1 MEKDE
6 QAIAVIILK
15 LGGIEMKKRHLTIA
29 AMLLVVLMI
38 GSMLTGCG
46 PKEQPASAPA
56 ESTGDAAK
64 TAAQNTLTFTLTSV
78 PSIDQQLSNSIPSG
92 NVIKG
97 FGEGLIRTF
106 EGETKPGMAESWDVS
121 ADGLTYTFHLRDAK
135 WSDGSAVTAKDFE
148 YAIIRLLDPANAA
161 SYSFAGYMI
170 QNAAEFNS
178 GKITDASQ
186 VGVKAIDD
194 KTLEIKLV
202 NPTSYFVSTLDLS
215 CFYPVKKEFV
225 EKHGVEYATSADKIL
240 SNGPFIL
247 KDWKHEQEIV
257 LEKNPNYWDKDN
269 IKLETVKILLVSDPN
284 TALGMYENDEIDFCD
299 VPTALV
305 EKYQADGT
313 AKVYMSGADDWM
325 RINFKRTEK
334 PWLQN
339 VNFRKA
345 LNYAIDREN
354 YVKTATKGLFFPA
367 TRLVLPIVAGVN
379 GYYCEEYPINIYPSK
394 ADTTKAKEYLDKAM
408 KELNITDPKQ
418 ITVEYTIS
426 DDDAT
431 KLMAEVLQD
440 QINTNLGINF
450 KINMVT
456 YKQKLANDVKGDFD
470 LIYNGWGPD
479 YNDPMTYLE
488 LWESTNSQNGGKYS
502 NAEFDRLIAA
512 ARIETDKTKRMEMF
526 HQAET
531 ILLEDAGFVPLQ
543 FRQRAWLSKD
553 NLKGLSRF
561 FIGADTDFVYAY
573 FE

>member
-1 MEKDE
+1 
-6 QAIAVIILK
+6 
-15 LGGIEMKKRHLTIA
+15 MKKRHLTVA
-29 AMLLVVLMI
+29 AMFLVILMI
-38 GSMLTGCG
+38 SSMLTGCG
-46 PKEQPASAPA
+46 PKEQQTSVNEGVTGKEA
-56 ESTGDAAK
+56 EV
-64 TAAQNTLTFTLTSV
+64 QNTLTFTLTSV
-78 PSIDQQLSNSIPSG
+78 PSIDPQISNSIASA

-97 FGEGLIRTF
+97 FGEGLIRSF
-106 EGETKPGMAESWDVS
+106 EGQVKPGMAEKWDVS
-121 ADGLTYTFHLRDAK
+121 EDGITYTFHLREAK
-135 WSDGSAVTAKDFE
+135 WSDGSPVTAKDFE
-148 YAIIRLLDPANAA
+148 YAIIRLLDPKNA
-161 SYSFAGYMI
+161 SPYSFAAYVI

-225 EKHGVEYATSADKIL
+225 EKYGADFATSADKIL

-257 LEKNPNYWDKDN
+257 LEKNPNYWDKDS
-269 IKLETVKILLVSDPN
+269 IKLETVKILLVSDTN
-284 TALGMYENDEIDFCD
+284 TVLGMFENGEIDFAD

-305 EKYQADGT
+305 DKYQQEGKV
-313 AKVYMSGADDWM
+313 KVYMSGADDWM

-367 TRLVLPIVAGVN
+367 TRLVLPLMAGVN
-379 GYYCEEYPINIYPSK
+379 GYYCDEYPINIYSTK
-394 ADTTKAKEYLDKAM
+394 ADTAKAKEYLDKAM
-408 KELNITDPKQ
+408 KELNITDPKE
-418 ITVEYTIS
+418 IVVEYTIS

-440 QINTNLGINF
+440 QINTNLGISF
-450 KINMVT
+450 EIKMVT
-456 YKQKLANDVKGDFD
+456 YKQKLENDVKGDFD
-470 LIYNGWGPD
+470 LVYNGWGPD
-479 YNDPMTYLE
+479 YNDPMTYME
-488 LWESTNSQNGGKYS
+488 LWETTNSQNGGKYS
-502 NAEFDRLIAA
+502 NPEFDKLVAA
-512 ARIETDKTKRMEMF
+512 ARVEKDKTKRMEMF
-526 HQAET
+526 HKAET

-553 NLKGLSRF
+553 NLKNLSRF
-561 FIGADTDFVYAY
+561 FIGADTDYVYAY

>member
-1 MEKDE
+1 
-6 QAIAVIILK
+6 
-15 LGGIEMKKRHLTIA
+15 MKKRHLTIV
-29 AMLLVVLMI
+29 AMLLVVLMT
-38 GSMLTGCG
+38 GTLLTGCG
-46 PKEQPASAPA
+46 PTEQPAAAPA
-56 ESTGDAAK
+56 ESTGDAVGA
-64 TAAQNTLTFTLTSV
+64 AAQSTLTFTLTSV
-78 PSIDQQLSNSIPSG
+78 PSIDPQLSNSIASG

-97 FGEGLIRTF
+97 FGEGLIRAF
-106 EGETKPGMAESWDVS
+106 DGKTKPGMAESWDVS
-121 ADGLTYTFHLRDAK
+121 EDGLTYTFHLRDAK

-148 YAIIRLLDPANAA
+148 YAVIRLLDPANAA
-161 SYSFAGYMI
+161 AYSFAAYGI

-178 GKITDASQ
+178 GKITDPSQ

-215 CFYPVKKEFV
+215 CFYPVKKELV
-225 EKHGVEYATSADKIL
+225 EKYGAEYATSADKIL
-240 SNGPFIL
+240 SNGPFII

-284 TALGMYENDEIDFCD
+284 TALGMYENGEIDFCD
-299 VPTALV
+299 IPTPLV
-305 EKYQADGT
+305 DKYQADGT
-313 AKVYMSGADDWM
+313 ARVYMSGADDWM

-345 LNYAIDREN
+345 LNYAIDRED
-354 YVKTATKGLFFPA
+354 YVKMATRGLFFPA

-394 ADTTKAKEYLDKAM
+394 ADNAKAKEYLDKAM

-440 QINTNLGINF
+440 QVTTNLGINF
-450 KINMVT
+450 EIKMVT
-456 YKQKLANDVKGDFD
+456 YKQKLANDVNGDFD

-488 LWESTNSQNGGKYS
+488 LWETTNSQNGGKYS
-502 NAEFDRLIAA
+502 SPEFDKLIEA

-553 NLKGLSRF
+553 NLKNLSRF
-561 FIGADTDFVYAY
+561 FVGADTDFVYAY

>member
-1 MEKDE
+1 
-6 QAIAVIILK
+6 
-15 LGGIEMKKRHLTIA
+15 MKKRYLTIV
-29 AMLLVVLMI
+29 AMLLVVLMT
-38 GSMLTGCG
+38 GTLLTGCG
-46 PKEQPASAPA
+46 PKEQPAAAPTESAGK
-56 ESTGDAAK
+56 STEAAV
-64 TAAQNTLTFTLTSV
+64 QNTLTFALGSV
-78 PSIDQQLSNSIPSG
+78 PSIDPQLSNSIPSA

-97 FGEGLIRTF
+97 FSEGLIRAY
-106 EGETKPGMAESWDVS
+106 EGKVQPGVAESWDVS
-121 ADGLTYTFHLRDAK
+121 EDGLTYTFHLRDSK
-135 WSDGSAVTAKDFE
+135 WSDGSPVTAQDFE
-148 YAIIRLLDPANAA
+148 YGIIRLLDPANAA
-161 SYSFAGYMI
+161 SYSFAAYVI

-178 GKITDASQ
+178 GKITDPSQ

-202 NPTSYFVSTLDLS
+202 NPTSYFVSTMDLS

-225 EKHGVEYATSADKIL
+225 EKYGAEFATSADKML

-247 KDWKHEQEIV
+247 KDWKHEQEIT
-257 LEKNPNYWDKDN
+257 LEKNPNYWDKDK
-269 IKLETVKILLVSDPN
+269 IKLESVKILLVSDPN
-284 TALGMYENDEIDFCD
+284 TVLGMYENGEVDFCD
-299 VPTALV
+299 IPTALV
-305 EKYQADGT
+305 EKYQTDGT

-367 TRLVLPIVAGVN
+367 TRLVLPLMAGVN
-379 GYYCEEYPINIYPSK
+379 GYYCEEYPIDIYATK
-394 ADTTKAKEYLDKAM
+394 ADTAKAKEYLDKAM

-440 QINTNLGINF
+440 QVNTNLGINF
-450 KINMVT
+450 EIKMVT
-456 YKQKLANDVKGDFD
+456 YKQKLANDTKGDFD

-488 LWESTNSQNGGKYS
+488 LWETTNSQNGGKFS
-502 NAEFDRLIAA
+502 NAEFDKLIET
-512 ARIETDKTKRMEMF
+512 ARVETDKTKRMEMF
-526 HQAET
+526 HKAET

-543 FRQRAWLSKD
+543 FRQRAWLAKA
-553 NLKGLSRF
+553 NLKNLSRF
-561 FIGADTDFVYAY
+561 FIGADTDYVYAY

>member
-1 MEKDE
+1 
-6 QAIAVIILK
+6 
-15 LGGIEMKKRHLTIA
+15 MKKRYLAIV
-29 AMLLVVLMI
+29 AMLLVVLMT

-46 PKEQPASAPA
+46 VKEEPAAAPAASAEQGAAAPA
-56 ESTGDAAK
+56 QK
-64 TAAQNTLTFTLTSV
+64 TLTFSLTSV
-78 PSIDQQLSNSIPSG
+78 PSIDPQLSNSIPSA

-97 FGEGLIRTF
+97 FSEGLVRGF
-106 EGETKPGMAESWDVS
+106 NGEIKPGMAETWDVS

-135 WSDGSAVTAKDFE
+135 WSDGSAVTAQDFE
-148 YAIIRLLDPANAA
+148 YGIKRLLDPANAA
-161 SYSFAGYMI
+161 SYSFAAYVI
-170 QNAAEFNS
+170 KNAADYNA

-186 VGVKAIDD
+186 VGVKAVDD
-194 KTLEIKLV
+194 KTLEITLN

-215 CFYPVKKEFV
+215 CFYPAKKDFV
-225 EKHGVEYATSADKIL
+225 EKNGADYATAADKIL

-247 KDWKHEQEIV
+247 KDWKHEQEIT

-269 IKLETVKILLVSDPN
+269 IKLDAVKILLVSDQN
-284 TALGMYENDEIDFCD
+284 TALGMYESGELDFCD
-299 VPTALV
+299 IPTALV
-305 EKYQADGT
+305 EQYQADGS

-354 YVKTATKGLFFPA
+354 YVKTATKGLFYPA
-367 TRLVLPIVAGVN
+367 TRLVLPLMAGAK
-379 GYYCEEYPINIYPSK
+379 GLYCEEYPINIYPTK

-418 ITVEYTIS
+418 IEVEYTIS

-440 QINTNLGINF
+440 QVSTNLGITF
-450 KINMVT
+450 KIKMVT
-456 YKQKLANDVKGDFD
+456 YKEKLANDTKGDFD

-488 LWESTNSQNGGKYS
+488 LWETTNSQNGGKYS
-502 NAEFDRLIAA
+502 NPEFDKLIEA
-512 ARIETDKTKRMEMF
+512 ARLETDSVKRMEMF
-526 HQAET
+526 SKAET
-531 ILLEDAGFVPLQ
+531 LLLEDAGFVPLQ
-543 FRQRAWLSKD
+543 FRQRAWLCKD
-553 NLKGLSRF
+553 NLKNLARF
-561 FIGADTDFVYAY
+561 FIGADTDYVYAY